1 MKSKLSLSLVAILGL
16 ASFSSVSHAAHDF
29 SDKHTSVKLMAGA
42 NLYEDVHVTE
52 ANQTSQDVALATY
65 GLGIEYDFTR
75 TFGVELRH
83 YFGGEEKSISYDV
96 SDADVSNK
104 VSMDSATA
112 LLLNVQSPTFYGAS
126 AYLQGGPSIVKSSLN
141 NVGVSNTSFAYGAGL
156 EYIVGKNSF
165 VSLDALIF
173 NEFDVT
179 DQNKKSVKNKI
190 ISLGFA
196 LKF

>member
-1 MKSKLSLSLVAILGL
+1 MKSKLSLSLVTALGL
-16 ASFSSVSHAAHDF
+16 AAFSSFTHASHDF
-29 SDKHTSVKLMAGA
+29 GDKHTSIKLLAGA

-52 ANQTSQDVALATY
+52 TNQTSQDVALATY
-65 GLGIEYDFTR
+65 GVGIEYDLTR

-83 YFGGEEKSISYDV
+83 YFGGEEKNISYEVGDTNV
-96 SDADVSNK
+96 NSN
-104 VSMDSATA
+104 VSMDAATA
-112 LLLNVQSPTFYGAS
+112 LLLNIQSPSFYGAS

-173 NEFDVT
+173 NEFDAT
-179 DQNKKSVKNKI
+179 DQSKKSIKNKI
-190 ISLGFA
+190 ITLGFA